1 MWSFVGATAT
11 ARWLWHAID
20 HRTGR
25 VLAYAL
31 LWFWRR
37 KLLSQISLSWNPS
50 SLTGFP
56 LTSRRNTI
64 GNSVAVH
71 DRGLKRNEA
80 ICVSGH
86 SRDATAIHGRR
97 TKVSRALYALE
108 TNLCLQIDV
117 TQ

>member
-1 MWSFVGATAT
+1 MPNRGTQDLSLQGLVFLVIRAPA
-11 ARWLWHAID
+11 
-20 HRTGR
+20 
-25 VLAYAL
+25 AL
-31 LWFWRR
+31 KGLIEFR
-37 KLLSQISLSWNPS
+37 
-50 SLTGFP
+50 LTP
-56 LTSRRNTI
+56 ASPCNRI

-117 TQ
+117 AL